1 LVNNSHKLAND
12 LNKGQGEARKL
23 PYPVDQIIDNSST
36 DFDLFI
42 KVDSEWTLYAGSGY
56 HWTLAELNRLLQ
68 GGHKNL
74 YYNISDQRQVE
85 AYKAVY
91 LTVHVDES
99 APPRERI
106 IGLTDTAATLTKIL
120 YQHPVTPA
128 AITKIEQIAKAM
140 VNCIEEDLACVAA
153 LGKLASHDD
162 YTYYHSARVCAYA
175 LAIASQMSQTD
186 RLALTDMATG
196 ALLHDIGKS
205 KIDLS
210 ILHKRGALTPQ
221 EWDTMRQHPEFGSSL
236 IEQTTLSLVPKEIIV
251 HHHEKPDGSGYPH
264 NLTSRELLEEVKI
277 VNFADIFDALT
288 TNRPYQFSRTH
299 FEALDFIRHRL
310 STHVHKESY
319 EAIITILGGTPATK
333 K

>member
-1 LVNNSHKLAND
+1 MTNNSGNLVNKQGIAQGESQKLA
-12 LNKGQGEARKL
+12 
-23 PYPVDQIIDNSST
+23 YPVDQLIDNSHT

-74 YYNISDQRQVE
+74 YYNISDQPQVE
-85 AYKAVY
+85 AYKAIHQA
-91 LTVHVDES
+91 VHVNEA

-106 IGLTDTAATLTKIL
+106 VNLTDTAATLTRIL

-128 AITKIEQIAKAM
+128 AISKIEQIAKAM

-153 LGKLASHDD
+153 LGKLANHDD

-186 RLALTDMATG
+186 RLALTDMAMG

-205 KIDLS
+205 RIELG
-210 ILHKRGALTPQ
+210 ILHKRGALTPE
-221 EWDTMRQHPEFGSSL
+221 EWDVMRRHPEFGGEL
-236 IEQTTLSLVPKEIIV
+236 IEHTMLSLVPKEIIV
-251 HHHEKPDGSGYPH
+251 HHHEKADGSGYPH

-277 VNFADIFDALT
+277 VNFADVFDALT
-288 TNRPYQFSRTH
+288 TNRPYQVSRTH

-310 STHVHKESY
+310 SAHVHKESY
-319 EAIITILGGTPATK
+319 EAIIAVLGGAPSVK